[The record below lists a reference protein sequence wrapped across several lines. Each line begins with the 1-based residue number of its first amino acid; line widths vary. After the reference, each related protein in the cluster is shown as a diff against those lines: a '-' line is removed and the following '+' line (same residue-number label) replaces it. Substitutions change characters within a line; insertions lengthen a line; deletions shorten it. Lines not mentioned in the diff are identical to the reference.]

1 MPPFCKQQYIP
12 FFVKFSSTQSCALNV
27 QGPWVSGIELPGSVI
42 HNYDLP
48 ISVLGVS
55 MAGKNFVNSQFCVAR
70 INSQS
75 LLQCCKKREDFG
87 SGQLKASLLSAE
99 NVGSLAGLGPGCVVV
114 VVIGDFHWRPETL
127 E

>member
-1 MPPFCKQQYIP
+1 
-12 FFVKFSSTQSCALNV
+12 
-27 QGPWVSGIELPGSVI
+27 
-42 HNYDLP
+42 
-48 ISVLGVS
+48 
-55 MAGKNFVNSQFCVAR
+55 MAGKNFVNGQFCITRV
-70 INSQS
+70 NSQS

-99 NVGSLAGLGPGCVVV
+99 DVGSQASLGPGCVVV